1 MFRAS
6 FLPFV
11 VLPIRCIYDICIYL
25 SIQVSCLTSKSHV
38 FLEFSSNMEGATGGT
53 GRANPSGK
61 PCVAIWIR
69 FAKSLV
75 FLV

>member
-1 MFRAS
+1 M
-6 FLPFV
+6 
-11 VLPIRCIYDICIYL
+11 LPIRFIYDICIYL
-25 SIQVSCLTSKSHV
+25 SIQVASLTSISHV
-38 FLEFSSNMEGATGGT
+38 SLEFTSNMEGATGGT
-53 GRANPSGK
+53 GRANPSGE